1 MSVKTLSILQ
11 QSPYGTTNIIPL
23 VTTEDDSDAHKI
35 ELLEANINQLQS
47 SLEYE
52 QKLRIIAE
60 NKVVELTEQIKHLKS
75 PRRTRCSKKELGEDV
90 KEYSVLKSNGFKKAQ
105 AAEPIRSY
113 DDFVKMQQYFL
124 TNKSN
129 RRNKIRDWA
138 IWTIGVSLGL
148 RVSDLF
154 RIKMKYILNDDK
166 KTFRKRLIVF
176 EKKTDKLNNCL
187 ITESVIDAVTKYLDS
202 IDWKFELDD
211 YLFQSQKTNGK
222 LCEEYGWKIISDA
235 GKALNFPFNVGSH
248 TMRKSFANIAA
259 CLDTSTIDMN
269 AITKIQGL
277 LNHSSQEVTMRYLNT
292 FQDMYDRA
300 RVAVSDFV
308 LGKTNVNE
316 LRVGNTHTI
325 EDVFEK
331 LDTLGAKFF
340 DNKNHGGTDEK

>member
-1 MSVKTLSILQ
+1 MSRKTVSILQ
-11 QSPYGTTNIIPL
+11 QTPYGTTNVIPL

-35 ELLEANINQLQS
+35 ELLEAHIDQLQV

-52 QKLRIIAE
+52 KKLRAIAE
-60 NKVVELTEQIKHLKS
+60 NKVCELTEELKRIKS
-75 PRRTRCSKKELGEDV
+75 SRRIRRTKEELENEV

-105 AAEPIRSY
+105 AAEPIRSF
-113 DDFVKMQQYFL
+113 DDFVKMQQYLL
-124 TNKSN
+124 TNESN
-129 RRNKIRDWA
+129 RKNKVRDWA

-148 RVSDLF
+148 RISDLF

-166 KTFRKRLIVF
+166 RTFRKRLMVF

-187 ITESVIDAVTKYLDS
+187 ITESVIDATTKYLDS
-202 IDWKFELDD
+202 INWNFELED
-211 YLFQSQKTNGK
+211 YLFSSQKTKGK

-259 CLDTSTIDMN
+259 CLDTSTVDMN

-277 LNHSSQEVTMRYLNT
+277 LNHSSQEVTLRYLNT

-300 RVAVSDFV
+300 RIAVSDFV
-308 LGKTNVNE
+308 LGKTDVNE
-316 LRVGNTHTI
+316 LRIGNSHTI

-331 LDTLGAKFF
+331 LDTLEAKFF
-340 DNKNHGGTDEK
+340 DNKNYGGTDEQ